1 MQPSGNEQQEVELPG
16 QRLAIIAEAL
26 YLVNL
31 LVLPGLA
38 FVALVVV
45 YFRHISQ
52 APPLARC
59 HLEQTLFA
67 SLWAGML
74 LIVANG
80 VILLLGGYDAA
91 YTWVVL
97 VLYFTTVHTT
107 LVILGTIGLAKA
119 MAARPFEYPLVGK
132 KCYGL

>member
-1 MQPSGNEQQEVELPG
+1 MQPSDSEQPPG
-16 QRLAIIAEAL
+16 QALAVMAEAL

-31 LVLPGLA
+31 LLLPGIA
-38 FVALVVV
+38 FIVLLVLYWKRVRQV
-45 YFRHISQ
+45 P
-52 APPLARC
+52 ALARC
-59 HLEQTLFA
+59 HLEQTLLA
-67 SLWAGML
+67 SLWAGIL

-97 VLYFTTVHTT
+97 VLYFTTAHTT

-119 MAARPFEYPLVGK
+119 MAGKPFEYPLVGK
-132 KCYGL
+132 KCHGL